1 MALIGFARVSTY
13 QQDLSLQLDAL
24 RKANCEEIFCGKQSG
39 ASQQNEQKLSEL
51 INYVR
56 KGDVVL
62 ITKLDRL
69 GRSLKSVLSTIDR
82 IHDKEATIR
91 SLDGV
96 IDTSNQSPFGKAMIN
111 LIGTFAQ
118 LERDLIIS
126 RTQEGREAARLA
138 GKHLGRPKT
147 ISDSDRNKIRHALL
161 SGTSSISKLARQ
173 YSVSRTSIRRIR
185 DEDAIQS

>member
-1 MALIGFARVSTY
+1 MALIGFARVSTH

-24 RKANCEEIFCGKQSG
+24 SAANCEEVFCGKQSG
-39 ASQQNEQKLSEL
+39 ASQQNEEKLTEM
-51 INYVR
+51 INYIR
-56 KGDVVL
+56 KGDLVL

-69 GRSLKSVLSTIDR
+69 GRSLKSVLAIIDR
-82 IHDKEATIR
+82 IHAKGATIR

-147 ISDSDRNKIRHALL
+147 ISDSDRNKIRNALV
-161 SGTSSISKLARQ
+161 SGTSNISELARK
-173 YSVSRTSIRRIR
+173 YLVSRTSIRRIR
-185 DEDAIQS
+185 DEESNKL